1 MSGYKGGKYNI
12 LVTVYSAEN
21 AEDIK
26 AYMKDKRNKVMT
38 GEEIKKERLISK
50 RSRQQHACTFERFAF
65 LRRGNTSSN
74 NIVSQKS
81 DLSTDS

>member
-38 GEEIKKERLISK
+38 GEEIKKRKAHLKE
-50 RSRQQHACTFERFAF
+50 
-65 LRRGNTSSN
+65 
-74 NIVSQKS
+74 VSAATC
-81 DLSTDS
+81 LHI